1 MATIATFMAKVRRQE
16 PGIYRTVYRVGKS
29 VRGMHLPAIRPLGAL
44 LFHGRGL
51 WRTFWS
57 LATSR
62 LIYEQMLRY
71 RCQVHGRVAMDG
83 DMPLVYGPGDIVIG
97 DGVIISNRNTWIV
110 GLKVYPDAKL
120 EIGDRVTLGYM
131 NLISVAKSVRIGNDC
146 LFAGEVKILDN
157 NSHSLDYMQRRANAP
172 LEPEDVAPV
181 VIEEDVWIGTNC
193 MVLKGVTI
201 GRGAVIAAGAV
212 VTKDVPPFTVAAG
225 NPARV
230 IKRIEP
236 HCSRQEAAAAGAA
249 EGLNVH
255 ANG

>member
-1 MATIATFMAKVRRQE
+1 V
-16 PGIYRTVYRVGKS
+16 
-29 VRGMHLPAIRPLGAL
+29 
-44 LFHGRGL
+44 
-51 WRTFWS
+51 
-57 LATSR
+57 
-62 LIYEQMLRY
+62 
-71 RCQVHGRVAMDG
+71 
-83 DMPLVYGPGDIVIG
+83 
-97 DGVIISNRNTWIV
+97 
-110 GLKVYPDAKL
+110 
-120 EIGDRVTLGYM
+120 
-131 NLISVAKSVRIGNDC
+131 
-146 LFAGEVKILDN
+146 
-157 NSHSLDYMQRRANAP
+157 QRRANAP

-236 HCSRQEAAAAGAA
+236 HSSRHEAAAAAVV
-249 EGLNVH
+249 GLNVR